1 MAVVKVI
8 EVLAQSNEGWE
19 AAVKDA
25 VSESKK
31 SLRNITSVYC
41 KEFQAV
47 VENDEVVM
55 YRVTCKIS
63 FLVES

>member
-8 EVLAQSNEGWE
+8 EVLAQSPEGWE

-25 VSESKK
+25 VSETAK
-31 SLRNITSVYC
+31 SVRNITSVYA
-41 KEFQAV
+41 KDFQAV
-47 VENDEVVM
+47 VENEKVVM
-55 YRVTCKIS
+55 YRVNCKIS